1 MTTLPTIVADIGGT
15 NTRVAL
21 ARDGEV
27 AADTIRR
34 FANARHPGIGEVLRT
49 YLREA
54 GEANCAAA
62 CVAVAGPVE
71 GGTARL
77 TNLDWTIDE
86 GGVAEATRAARVAVI
101 NDLQAQGHALFHLA
115 PESLRP
121 AVPARQTSGRSRTV
135 RLVVGV
141 GTGFN
146 AAPVHDTPAGIV
158 VAASECGHASMPVRS
173 EADLS
178 LMRFV
183 ERTHGFADVEDVLS
197 GRGVEAVFAWQ
208 AHEAGRDERHEAA
221 KIMAAIAEGG
231 DAVAEAAGRTFVR
244 LLGTVV
250 GDLALSYLPFAGVY
264 LIGGVARAFA
274 PHFDRFGFAEAMHD
288 KGRFSDFAREFP
300 VFVIEDDY
308 AALTGCAR
316 YFRATAKD

>member
-21 ARDGEV
+21 AWNGQVKSE
-27 AADTIRR
+27 TIRR
-34 FANARHPGIGEVLRT
+34 FGNAEHPDIGGVLRT
-49 YLREA
+49 YLAEA
-54 GEANCAAA
+54 GVSGCASA

-71 GGTARL
+71 AGTARL
-77 TNLDWTIDE
+77 TNLDWTITEDE
-86 GGVAEATRAARVAVI
+86 VGDSTRAKRVAVI
-101 NDLQAQGHALFHLA
+101 NDMQAQGHALAHLA
-115 PESLRP
+115 PASLRP
-121 AVPARQTSGRSRTV
+121 VVPARQTNGRSRTV

-146 AAPVHDTPAGIV
+146 AAPVHETPTGIL

-173 EADLS
+173 DADLS

-197 GRGVEAVFAWQ
+197 GRGLEAVFAWQ
-208 AHEAGRDERHEAA
+208 AREAGRDGRREAA
-221 KIMAAIAEGG
+221 KIMAAITDGG

-250 GDLALSYLPFAGVY
+250 GDLALTYLPFAGVY
-264 LIGGVARAFA
+264 LIGGVARAFT
-274 PHFDRFGFAEAMHD
+274 PHLEHFGFAEAMHD

-300 VFVIEDDY
+300 VFVVEDDY

-316 YFRATAKD
+316 YLRATADA